1 MSDRVVDE
9 CNPDAHLTMK
19 DVSTLCW
26 DDNKGDPEE
35 RDWSFMRDNYVDI
48 VLQKVLENLGRRLN
62 KEPFQHE
69 SLLVDRKDKQLS
81 QQEKRLAKKGYER
94 EKQASRQPAYSMAA
108 LARGHRPVASVRPMQ
123 QGAERP
129 SRWIP
134 AEHWQRQGMTAQEMT
149 LPLDVVIPTNQ
160 PDKGNI
166 VLKAGQKVLVLKSPK
181 GVYMQLESG
190 KIVAIKTAIKV
201 RGKAEDNDP
210 NKLPKAVLP
219 PAIKNNTSL
228 SVVPQKRAVKPF
240 APGLTKLN
248 MRSIRQPVP
257 NLISRIQSITKKMPP
272 DNKSKYHIGS
282 EIAKALISKDSVGQN
297 PGMLSS
303 DEDSSGNERR
313 MMQELMEGDGME
325 LMRGEEGLMMRR
337 NVQRKGAQGRFRG
350 NFAGGKQV
358 MNAQQRTVLER
369 LEQSTS
375 SIMSESSQPFQVSLG
390 NFELNELKFKFQFFF
405 FCDGRNS

>member
-26 DDNKGDPEE
+26 DDIKEE
-35 RDWSFMRDNYVDI
+35 GEEKDWSHLRDNYGDY
-48 VLQKVLENLGRRLN
+48 VLQQVLSLHGRCLN

-94 EKQASRQPAYSMAA
+94 EKQAARQPSYSLVSAS
-108 LARGHRPVASVRPMQ
+108 RGHRPVASVRPMQ
-123 QGAERP
+123 QGIERP

-160 PDKGNI
+160 PDKGSI

-181 GVYMQLESG
+181 GVYMQLENG

-201 RGKAEDNDP
+201 KGKAEDDASKLIKPTLPLSMKP
-210 NKLPKAVLP
+210 NAALSAV
-219 PAIKNNTSL
+219 A
-228 SVVPQKRAVKPF
+228 QKRPVKPF

-248 MRSIRQPVP
+248 MRSVKQAVP
-257 NLISRIQSITKKMPP
+257 NLVSRIHSVTKKIQM
-272 DNKSKYHIGS
+272 SKTKPYQIGT
-282 EIAKALISKDSVGQN
+282 EIAKAVKQSRIETDPHHIGSDDEHHIQEGMSRHGILLGSQKSMANHKDRSHHV
-297 PGMLSS
+297 L
-303 DEDSSGNERR
+303 D
-313 MMQELMEGDGME
+313 ELMQRGSE
-325 LMRGEEGLMMRR
+325 L
-337 NVQRKGAQGRFRG
+337 QS
-350 NFAGGKQV
+350 
-358 MNAQQRTVLER
+358 QQYRYPRADSKNLGSTLDQ
-369 LEQSTS
+369 LKQSTS
-375 SIMSESSQPFQVSLG
+375 AIISEKQQFQVS
-390 NFELNELKFKFQFFF
+390 
-405 FCDGRNS
+405 

>member
-26 DDNKGDPEE
+26 DDNKEDGEE
-35 RDWSFMRDNYVDI
+35 KDWSHTKDNYIDV
-48 VLQKVLENLGRRLN
+48 VLQKVLETLGRRLN

-94 EKQASRQPAYSMAA
+94 EKQASRQPAYNLAA
-108 LARGHRPVASVRPMQ
+108 MSRGRPVASVRPMQ
-123 QGAERP
+123 QGGERP

-210 NKLPKAVLP
+210 SKMLKPTLPPSIKNNSAVSVLP
-219 PAIKNNTSL
+219 P
-228 SVVPQKRAVKPF
+228 KRLVKPF
-240 APGLTKLN
+240 TPGLTKLN
-248 MRSIRQPVP
+248 VKSIRQPVP
-257 NLISRIQSITKKMPP
+257 NLVSRMQSISKKLQM
-272 DNKSKYHIGS
+272 
-282 EIAKALISKDSVGQN
+282 AKAKPYQIESAKGLNAKSNQNSV
-297 PGMLSS
+297 PMSSS
-303 DEDSSGNERR
+303 DEECLSGEGSMMNMYSDEEGRPPALGNLREDGRDVITMRKQAFSRQQNLNRNR
-313 MMQELMEGDGME
+313 MMSATKNYNSKLMQ
-325 LMRGEEGLMMRR
+325 
-337 NVQRKGAQGRFRG
+337 NKQGSP
-350 NFAGGKQV
+350 
-358 MNAQQRTVLER
+358 LEQ
-369 LEQSTS
+369 LEQSAS
-375 SIMSESSQPFQVSLG
+375 SLLDSSEQGFQVSHKCG
-390 NFELNELKFKFQFFF
+390 E
-405 FCDGRNS
+405 SV